1 MNALSNRSFSLYFF
15 SNTVSLFG
23 LWIQKIGVGWLT
35 WEITESTF
43 WTSFVTLA
51 LMAPAGVLGPF
62 FAVFAENW
70 NMRVASVILKILMF
84 LIGILIWFLQY
95 LDQHTLFTLAFLSV
109 LQGLLS
115 ACYHPVR
122 LVFVSIVV
130 PKNLLSS
137 AVGLNSA
144 SFNGSRVVG
153 PAFAGGLIAFFNLEV
168 TFLIAALTYVPLIPV
183 LIYMPLRTRIKKE
196 VLQGN
201 FFHRF
206 LEGGKF
212 AVRTP
217 IILKSLFVV
226 FVSAFF
232 VRGMLEIQPT
242 IAGEILKQ
250 GSFGLS
256 LITTTAGIGA
266 LLASIW
272 IGFRNSNKSKIETKL
287 VSMLMLGLIISCII
301 GFISEVYTMAIFF
314 TVVGFTTTAVGIGTQ
329 TIIQLEVEEVYRAR
343 VLTWWSSISFGSLTV
358 GGIILGFSPLNTLLI
373 ASSITVIYSML
384 GGFKGVVYTDFF
396 QFILA
401 MSVTIWSAFYF
412 IELPEIQSLNNL
424 LTHPSV
430 VEKLDLIPDLSDRE
444 VFITIFVL
452 PLAVQWWSVWYPG
465 AEPGGGG
472 YIAQR
477 MLSAKDENN
486 AIWAVSYTHLTLPTK
501 RIV

>member
-1 MNALSNRSFSLYFF
+1 MNALSNKSFSLYFY
-15 SNTVSLFG
+15 SNTISLFG

-70 NMRVASVILKILMF
+70 NMRVASIILKLLMF

-95 LDQHTLFTLAFLSV
+95 LDQHTLLTLASLSV

-153 PAFAGGLIAFFNLEV
+153 PAFAGGLIAFFNLEA
-168 TFLIAALTYVPLIPV
+168 TFLVAALTYVPLIPV
-183 LIYMPLRTRIKKE
+183 LIYMPLRKRIKEKGS
-196 VLQGN
+196 QGN
-201 FFHRF
+201 FFYRF

-212 AVRTP
+212 AIRTP
-217 IILKSLFVV
+217 IILKSLFIV
-226 FVSAFF
+226 FISAFF

-272 IGFRNSNKSKIETKL
+272 IGFRNNKSKIETKL
-287 VSMLMLGLIISCII
+287 VSMLMLGLVISCII
-301 GFISEVYTMAIFF
+301 GLISEVYTMAVFF
-314 TVVGFTTTAVGIGTQ
+314 TIVGFTTTAVGIGTQ

-358 GGIILGFSPLNTLLI
+358 GGIILGFVGEYIPLSNALLVMPI
-373 ASSITVIYSML
+373 VGYLI
-384 GGFKGVVYTDFF
+384 FKLILYYKF
-396 QFILA
+396 Q
-401 MSVTIWSAFYF
+401 
-412 IELPEIQSLNNL
+412 NNL
-424 LTHPSV
+424 FNRS
-430 VEKLDLIPDLSDRE
+430 
-444 VFITIFVL
+444 
-452 PLAVQWWSVWYPG
+452 
-465 AEPGGGG
+465 
-472 YIAQR
+472 
-477 MLSAKDENN
+477 
-486 AIWAVSYTHLTLPTK
+486 
-501 RIV
+501 

>member
-1 MNALSNRSFSLYFF
+1 MNALSNKSFSLYFY
-15 SNTVSLFG
+15 SNTISLFG

-51 LMAPAGVLGPF
+51 LMAPAGVLGPI

-70 NMRVASVILKILMF
+70 NMRVASILLKILMF
-84 LIGILIWFLQY
+84 LIGMLIWFLQY
-95 LDQHTLFTLAFLSV
+95 LDQHTLFTLASLSV

-153 PAFAGGLIAFFNLEV
+153 PAFAGGLIAFFNLEA
-168 TFLIAALTYVPLIPV
+168 TFLVAALTYVPLIPV
-183 LIYMPLRTRIKKE
+183 LIYMPLRKRIKEKGP
-196 VLQGN
+196 QGN
-201 FFHRF
+201 FFYRF

-212 AVRTP
+212 AIRTP
-217 IILKSLFVV
+217 IILKGLFIV
-226 FVSAFF
+226 FISAFF

-272 IGFRNSNKSKIETKL
+272 IGFRNNKSKIETKL
-287 VSMLMLGLIISCII
+287 VSMLMLGLVISCII
-301 GFISEVYTMAIFF
+301 GLISEVYTMAVFF
-314 TVVGFTTTAVGIGTQ
+314 TIVGFTTTAVGIGTQ

-358 GGIILGFSPLNTLLI
+358 GGIILGFVGEYIPLSNALLVMPI
-373 ASSITVIYSML
+373 VGYLI
-384 GGFKGVVYTDFF
+384 FKLILYYKF
-396 QFILA
+396 Q
-401 MSVTIWSAFYF
+401 
-412 IELPEIQSLNNL
+412 NNL
-424 LTHPSV
+424 FNRS
-430 VEKLDLIPDLSDRE
+430 
-444 VFITIFVL
+444 
-452 PLAVQWWSVWYPG
+452 
-465 AEPGGGG
+465 
-472 YIAQR
+472 
-477 MLSAKDENN
+477 
-486 AIWAVSYTHLTLPTK
+486 
-501 RIV
+501 

>member
-1 MNALSNRSFSLYFF
+1 MNALSNKSFSLYFY
-15 SNTVSLFG
+15 SNTISLFG

-70 NMRVASVILKILMF
+70 NMRVASIILKILMF

-95 LDQHTLFTLAFLSV
+95 LDQHTLLTLASLSV

-168 TFLIAALTYVPLIPV
+168 TFLVAALTYVPLIPV
-183 LIYMPLRTRIKKE
+183 LIYMPLRKRIKEKGS
-196 VLQGN
+196 QGN
-201 FFHRF
+201 FFYRF

-212 AVRTP
+212 AIRTP
-217 IILKSLFVV
+217 IILKGLFIV
-226 FVSAFF
+226 FISAFF

-272 IGFRNSNKSKIETKL
+272 IGFRNNKSKIETKL
-287 VSMLMLGLIISCII
+287 VSMLMLGLVISCII
-301 GFISEVYTMAIFF
+301 GLISEVYTMAVFF
-314 TVVGFTTTAVGIGTQ
+314 TIVGFTTTAVGIGTQ

-358 GGIILGFSPLNTLLI
+358 GGIILGFFGEYIPLSNALLVMPI
-373 ASSITVIYSML
+373 VGYLI
-384 GGFKGVVYTDFF
+384 FKLILYYKF
-396 QFILA
+396 Q
-401 MSVTIWSAFYF
+401 
-412 IELPEIQSLNNL
+412 NNL
-424 LTHPSV
+424 FNRS
-430 VEKLDLIPDLSDRE
+430 
-444 VFITIFVL
+444 
-452 PLAVQWWSVWYPG
+452 
-465 AEPGGGG
+465 
-472 YIAQR
+472 
-477 MLSAKDENN
+477 
-486 AIWAVSYTHLTLPTK
+486 
-501 RIV
+501 

>member
-1 MNALSNRSFSLYFF
+1 MNALSNKSFSLYFY
-15 SNTVSLFG
+15 SNTISLFG

-70 NMRVASVILKILMF
+70 NMRVASIILKILMF
-84 LIGILIWFLQY
+84 LIGMLIWFLQY
-95 LDQHTLFTLAFLSV
+95 LDQHTLLTLASLSV

-153 PAFAGGLIAFFNLEV
+153 PAFAGGLIAFFNLEA
-168 TFLIAALTYVPLIPV
+168 TFLVAALTYVPLIPV
-183 LIYMPLRTRIKKE
+183 LIYMPLRKRIKEKGS
-196 VLQGN
+196 QGN
-201 FFHRF
+201 FFYRF

-212 AVRTP
+212 AIKTP
-217 IILKSLFVV
+217 IILKGLFIV
-226 FVSAFF
+226 FISAFF

-272 IGFRNSNKSKIETKL
+272 IGFRNNKSKIETKL
-287 VSMLMLGLIISCII
+287 VSMLMLGLVISCII
-301 GFISEVYTMAIFF
+301 GLISEVYTMAVFF
-314 TVVGFTTTAVGIGTQ
+314 TIVGFTTTAVGIGTQ

-358 GGIILGFSPLNTLLI
+358 GGIILGFVGEYIPLSNALLVMPI
-373 ASSITVIYSML
+373 VGYLI
-384 GGFKGVVYTDFF
+384 FKLILYYKF
-396 QFILA
+396 Q
-401 MSVTIWSAFYF
+401 
-412 IELPEIQSLNNL
+412 NNL
-424 LTHPSV
+424 FNRS
-430 VEKLDLIPDLSDRE
+430 
-444 VFITIFVL
+444 
-452 PLAVQWWSVWYPG
+452 
-465 AEPGGGG
+465 
-472 YIAQR
+472 
-477 MLSAKDENN
+477 
-486 AIWAVSYTHLTLPTK
+486 
-501 RIV
+501 

>member
-1 MNALSNRSFSLYFF
+1 MNALSNKSFSLYFY
-15 SNTVSLFG
+15 SNTISLFG

-70 NMRVASVILKILMF
+70 NMRVASIILKILMF

-95 LDQHTLFTLAFLSV
+95 LDQHTLLTLASLSV

-153 PAFAGGLIAFFNLEV
+153 PAFAGGLIAFFNLEA
-168 TFLIAALTYVPLIPV
+168 TFLVAALTYVPLIPV
-183 LIYMPLRTRIKKE
+183 LIYMPLRKRIKEKGS
-196 VLQGN
+196 QGN
-201 FFHRF
+201 FFYRF

-212 AVRTP
+212 AIRTP
-217 IILKSLFVV
+217 IILKGLFIV
-226 FVSAFF
+226 FISAFF

-272 IGFRNSNKSKIETKL
+272 IGFRNNKSKIETKL
-287 VSMLMLGLIISCII
+287 VSMLMLGLVISCII
-301 GFISEVYTMAIFF
+301 GLISEVYTMAVFF

-358 GGIILGFSPLNTLLI
+358 GGIILGFVGEYIPLSNALLVMPI
-373 ASSITVIYSML
+373 FGYLI
-384 GGFKGVVYTDFF
+384 FKLILYYNF
-396 QFILA
+396 Q
-401 MSVTIWSAFYF
+401 
-412 IELPEIQSLNNL
+412 NNL
-424 LTHPSV
+424 FNRS
-430 VEKLDLIPDLSDRE
+430 
-444 VFITIFVL
+444 
-452 PLAVQWWSVWYPG
+452 
-465 AEPGGGG
+465 
-472 YIAQR
+472 
-477 MLSAKDENN
+477 
-486 AIWAVSYTHLTLPTK
+486 
-501 RIV
+501 

>member
-1 MNALSNRSFSLYFF
+1 MNALSNKSFSLYFY
-15 SNTVSLFG
+15 SNTISLFG

-70 NMRVASVILKILMF
+70 NMRVASIILKILMF

-95 LDQHTLFTLAFLSV
+95 LDQHTLLTLASLSV

-153 PAFAGGLIAFFNLEV
+153 PAFAGGLIAFFNLEA
-168 TFLIAALTYVPLIPV
+168 TFLVAALTYLPLIPV
-183 LIYMPLRTRIKKE
+183 LIYMPLRKRIKEKGS
-196 VLQGN
+196 QGN
-201 FFHRF
+201 FFYRF

-212 AVRTP
+212 AIRTP
-217 IILKSLFVV
+217 IILKSLFIV
-226 FVSAFF
+226 FISAFF

-272 IGFRNSNKSKIETKL
+272 IGFRNNKSKIETKL
-287 VSMLMLGLIISCII
+287 VSMLMLGLVISCII
-301 GFISEVYTMAIFF
+301 GLISEVYTMAVFF
-314 TVVGFTTTAVGIGTQ
+314 TIVGFTTTAVGIGTQ

-358 GGIILGFSPLNTLLI
+358 GGIILGFVGEYIPLSNALLVMPI
-373 ASSITVIYSML
+373 VGYLI
-384 GGFKGVVYTDFF
+384 FKLILYYKF
-396 QFILA
+396 Q
-401 MSVTIWSAFYF
+401 
-412 IELPEIQSLNNL
+412 NNL
-424 LTHPSV
+424 FNRS
-430 VEKLDLIPDLSDRE
+430 
-444 VFITIFVL
+444 
-452 PLAVQWWSVWYPG
+452 
-465 AEPGGGG
+465 
-472 YIAQR
+472 
-477 MLSAKDENN
+477 
-486 AIWAVSYTHLTLPTK
+486 
-501 RIV
+501 

>member
-1 MNALSNRSFSLYFF
+1 MNALSNKSFSLYFF
-15 SNTVSLFG
+15 SNTISLFG

-70 NMRVASVILKILMF
+70 NMRLASVILKILMF
-84 LIGILIWFLQY
+84 LIGILIWFFQY

-153 PAFAGGLIAFFNLEV
+153 PAFAGGLIAFFNLEI

-183 LIYMPLRTRIKKE
+183 LMYMPLRKRIKKE

-212 AVRTP
+212 AIRTP
-217 IILKSLFVV
+217 IILKGLFVV

-250 GSFGLS
+250 GSYGLS

-343 VLTWWSSISFGSLTV
+343 VLTWWSSISFGSLTL
-358 GGIILGFSPLNTLLI
+358 GGIILGFVGEFTPLSNGLI
-373 ASSITVIYSML
+373 IMPII
-384 GGFKGVVYTDFF
+384 G
-396 QFILA
+396 
-401 MSVTIWSAFYF
+401 YF
-412 IELPEIQSLNNL
+412 IF
-424 LTHPSV
+424 
-430 VEKLDLIPDLSDRE
+430 KLILHYKFQNKL
-444 VFITIFVL
+444 F
-452 PLAVQWWSVWYPG
+452 
-465 AEPGGGG
+465 
-472 YIAQR
+472 
-477 MLSAKDENN
+477 N
-486 AIWAVSYTHLTLPTK
+486 
-501 RIV
+501 

>member
-1 MNALSNRSFSLYFF
+1 MNALSNKSFSLYFY
-15 SNTVSLFG
+15 SNTISLFG

-70 NMRVASVILKILMF
+70 NMRVASILLKILMF
-84 LIGILIWFLQY
+84 LIGMLIWFLQY
-95 LDQHTLFTLAFLSV
+95 LDQHTLLTLASLSV

-153 PAFAGGLIAFFNLEV
+153 PAFAGGLIAFFNLEA
-168 TFLIAALTYVPLIPV
+168 TFLVAALTYVPLIPV
-183 LIYMPLRTRIKKE
+183 LIYMPLRKRIKEKGS
-196 VLQGN
+196 QGN
-201 FFHRF
+201 FFYRF

-212 AVRTP
+212 AIRTP
-217 IILKSLFVV
+217 IILKGLFIV
-226 FVSAFF
+226 FISAFF

-272 IGFRNSNKSKIETKL
+272 IGFRNNKSKIETKL
-287 VSMLMLGLIISCII
+287 VSMLMLGLVISCII
-301 GFISEVYTMAIFF
+301 GLISEVYTMAVFF
-314 TVVGFTTTAVGIGTQ
+314 TIVGFTTTAVGIGTQ

-358 GGIILGFSPLNTLLI
+358 GGIILGFVGEYIPLSNALLVMPI
-373 ASSITVIYSML
+373 VGYLI
-384 GGFKGVVYTDFF
+384 FKLILYYKF
-396 QFILA
+396 Q
-401 MSVTIWSAFYF
+401 
-412 IELPEIQSLNNL
+412 NNL
-424 LTHPSV
+424 FNRS
-430 VEKLDLIPDLSDRE
+430 
-444 VFITIFVL
+444 
-452 PLAVQWWSVWYPG
+452 
-465 AEPGGGG
+465 
-472 YIAQR
+472 
-477 MLSAKDENN
+477 
-486 AIWAVSYTHLTLPTK
+486 
-501 RIV
+501 

>member
-1 MNALSNRSFSLYFF
+1 MNALSNKSFSLYFY
-15 SNTVSLFG
+15 SNTISLFG

-70 NMRVASVILKILMF
+70 NMRVASIILKILMF
-84 LIGILIWFLQY
+84 LIGMLIWFIQY
-95 LDQHTLFTLAFLSV
+95 LDQHTLLTLASLSV

-153 PAFAGGLIAFFNLEV
+153 PAFAGGLIAFFNLEA
-168 TFLIAALTYVPLIPV
+168 TFLVAALTYVPLIPV
-183 LIYMPLRTRIKKE
+183 LIYMPLRKRIKEKGS
-196 VLQGN
+196 QGN
-201 FFHRF
+201 FFNRF

-212 AVRTP
+212 AIKTP
-217 IILKSLFVV
+217 IILKGLFIV
-226 FVSAFF
+226 FISAFF

-272 IGFRNSNKSKIETKL
+272 IGFRNNKSKIETKL

-301 GFISEVYTMAIFF
+301 GLISEVYTMAVFF
-314 TVVGFTTTAVGIGTQ
+314 TIVGFTTTAVGIGTQ

-358 GGIILGFSPLNTLLI
+358 GGIILGFVGEYIPLSNALI
-373 ASSITVIYSML
+373 VMPIVGYLI
-384 GGFKGVVYTDFF
+384 FKLILYYKF
-396 QFILA
+396 Q
-401 MSVTIWSAFYF
+401 
-412 IELPEIQSLNNL
+412 NNL
-424 LTHPSV
+424 FNRS
-430 VEKLDLIPDLSDRE
+430 
-444 VFITIFVL
+444 
-452 PLAVQWWSVWYPG
+452 
-465 AEPGGGG
+465 
-472 YIAQR
+472 
-477 MLSAKDENN
+477 
-486 AIWAVSYTHLTLPTK
+486 
-501 RIV
+501 

>member
-1 MNALSNRSFSLYFF
+1 MNALSNKSFSLYFY
-15 SNTVSLFG
+15 SNTISLFG

-70 NMRVASVILKILMF
+70 NMRVASIILKILMF
-84 LIGILIWFLQY
+84 LIGMLIWFIQY
-95 LDQHTLFTLAFLSV
+95 LDQHTLLTLASLSV

-153 PAFAGGLIAFFNLEV
+153 PAFAGGLIAFFNLEA
-168 TFLIAALTYVPLIPV
+168 TFLVAALTYVPLIPV
-183 LIYMPLRTRIKKE
+183 LIYMPLRKRIKEKGS
-196 VLQGN
+196 QGN
-201 FFHRF
+201 FFNRF

-212 AVRTP
+212 AIKTP
-217 IILKSLFVV
+217 IILKGLFIV
-226 FVSAFF
+226 FISAFF

-272 IGFRNSNKSKIETKL
+272 ISFRNNKSKVETKL

-301 GFISEVYTMAIFF
+301 GLISEVYTMAVFF
-314 TVVGFTTTAVGIGTQ
+314 TIVGFTTTAVGIGTQ

-358 GGIILGFSPLNTLLI
+358 GGIILGFVGEYIPLSNALI
-373 ASSITVIYSML
+373 VMPIVGYLI
-384 GGFKGVVYTDFF
+384 FKLILYYKF
-396 QFILA
+396 Q
-401 MSVTIWSAFYF
+401 
-412 IELPEIQSLNNL
+412 NNL
-424 LTHPSV
+424 FNRS
-430 VEKLDLIPDLSDRE
+430 
-444 VFITIFVL
+444 
-452 PLAVQWWSVWYPG
+452 
-465 AEPGGGG
+465 
-472 YIAQR
+472 
-477 MLSAKDENN
+477 
-486 AIWAVSYTHLTLPTK
+486 
-501 RIV
+501 

>member
-1 MNALSNRSFSLYFF
+1 MNALSNKSFSLYFY
-15 SNTVSLFG
+15 SNTISLFG

-70 NMRVASVILKILMF
+70 NMRVASIILKILMF
-84 LIGILIWFLQY
+84 LIGMLIWFLQY
-95 LDQHTLFTLAFLSV
+95 LDQHNLFTLASLSV

-153 PAFAGGLIAFFNLEV
+153 PAFAGGLIAFFNLEA
-168 TFLIAALTYVPLIPV
+168 TFLVAALSYVPLIPV
-183 LIYMPLRTRIKKE
+183 LIYMPLRKRIKDK
-196 VLQGN
+196 VSQGN
-201 FFHRF
+201 FFNRF

-212 AVRTP
+212 AIRTP
-217 IILKSLFVV
+217 IILKGLFIV
-226 FVSAFF
+226 FISAFF

-242 IAGEILKQ
+242 IAGEIIKQ

-272 IGFRNSNKSKIETKL
+272 IGFRNNKSKIETRL
-287 VSMLMLGLIISCII
+287 VSMLMLGLIISFII
-301 GFISEVYTMAIFF
+301 GFISEVYTMAVFF
-314 TVVGFTTTAVGIGTQ
+314 TIVGFTTTAVGIGTQ

-343 VLTWWSSISFGSLTV
+343 VLTWWSSISFGSLTI
-358 GGIILGFSPLNTLLI
+358 GGIILGVVGEYIPLSNGLI
-373 ASSITVIYSML
+373 VMPIFGYLI
-384 GGFKGVVYTDFF
+384 FKLILYYKF
-396 QFILA
+396 Q
-401 MSVTIWSAFYF
+401 
-412 IELPEIQSLNNL
+412 NNL
-424 LTHPSV
+424 FNRT
-430 VEKLDLIPDLSDRE
+430 
-444 VFITIFVL
+444 
-452 PLAVQWWSVWYPG
+452 
-465 AEPGGGG
+465 
-472 YIAQR
+472 
-477 MLSAKDENN
+477 
-486 AIWAVSYTHLTLPTK
+486 
-501 RIV
+501 

>member
-1 MNALSNRSFSLYFF
+1 MNALSNKSFSLYFY
-15 SNTVSLFG
+15 SNTISLFG

-51 LMAPAGVLGPF
+51 LMAPAGVFGPF

-70 NMRVASVILKILMF
+70 NMRVASIILKILMF

-95 LDQHTLFTLAFLSV
+95 LDQHTLLTLASLSV

-153 PAFAGGLIAFFNLEV
+153 PAFAGGLIAFFNLEA
-168 TFLIAALTYVPLIPV
+168 TFLVAALTYVPLIPV
-183 LIYMPLRTRIKKE
+183 LIYMPLRKRIKEKGS
-196 VLQGN
+196 QGS
-201 FFHRF
+201 FFYRF

-212 AVRTP
+212 AIRTP
-217 IILKSLFVV
+217 IILKGLFIV
-226 FVSAFF
+226 FISAFF

-272 IGFRNSNKSKIETKL
+272 IGFRNNKSKIETKL
-287 VSMLMLGLIISCII
+287 VSMLMLGLVISCII
-301 GFISEVYTMAIFF
+301 GLISEVYTMAVFF
-314 TVVGFTTTAVGIGTQ
+314 TIVGFTTTAVGIGTQ

-358 GGIILGFSPLNTLLI
+358 GGIILGFVGEYIPLSNALLVMPI
-373 ASSITVIYSML
+373 V
-384 GGFKGVVYTDFF
+384 GFLIFKLILYYKF
-396 QFILA
+396 Q
-401 MSVTIWSAFYF
+401 
-412 IELPEIQSLNNL
+412 NNL
-424 LTHPSV
+424 FNRS
-430 VEKLDLIPDLSDRE
+430 
-444 VFITIFVL
+444 
-452 PLAVQWWSVWYPG
+452 
-465 AEPGGGG
+465 
-472 YIAQR
+472 
-477 MLSAKDENN
+477 
-486 AIWAVSYTHLTLPTK
+486 
-501 RIV
+501 

>member
-1 MNALSNRSFSLYFF
+1 MNALSNKSFSLYFY
-15 SNTVSLFG
+15 SNTISLFG

-70 NMRVASVILKILMF
+70 NMRVASIILKILMF
-84 LIGILIWFLQY
+84 LIGILIWFFQY
-95 LDQHTLFTLAFLSV
+95 LDQHTLLTLASLSV

-153 PAFAGGLIAFFNLEV
+153 PAFAGGLIAFFNLEA
-168 TFLIAALTYVPLIPV
+168 TFLVAALTYVPLIPV
-183 LIYMPLRTRIKKE
+183 LIYMPLRKRIKEKGS
-196 VLQGN
+196 QGN
-201 FFHRF
+201 FFNRF

-212 AVRTP
+212 AIRTP
-217 IILKSLFVV
+217 IILKGLFIV
-226 FVSAFF
+226 FISAFF

-272 IGFRNSNKSKIETKL
+272 IGFRNNKSKIETKL
-287 VSMLMLGLIISCII
+287 VSMLMLGLVISCII
-301 GFISEVYTMAIFF
+301 GLISEVYTMAVFF
-314 TVVGFTTTAVGIGTQ
+314 TIVGFTTTAVGIGTQ

-358 GGIILGFSPLNTLLI
+358 GGIILGFVGEYIPLSNALLVMPI
-373 ASSITVIYSML
+373 VGYLI
-384 GGFKGVVYTDFF
+384 FKLILYYKF
-396 QFILA
+396 Q
-401 MSVTIWSAFYF
+401 
-412 IELPEIQSLNNL
+412 NNL
-424 LTHPSV
+424 FNRS
-430 VEKLDLIPDLSDRE
+430 
-444 VFITIFVL
+444 
-452 PLAVQWWSVWYPG
+452 
-465 AEPGGGG
+465 
-472 YIAQR
+472 
-477 MLSAKDENN
+477 
-486 AIWAVSYTHLTLPTK
+486 
-501 RIV
+501 

>member
-1 MNALSNRSFSLYFF
+1 MNALSNKSFSLYFY
-15 SNTVSLFG
+15 SNTISLFG

-70 NMRVASVILKILMF
+70 NMRVASIILKILMF

-95 LDQHTLFTLAFLSV
+95 LDQHTLLTLASLSV

-153 PAFAGGLIAFFNLEV
+153 PAFAGGLIAFFNLEA
-168 TFLIAALTYVPLIPV
+168 TFLVAALTYVPLIPV
-183 LIYMPLRTRIKKE
+183 LIYMPLRKRIKEKGS
-196 VLQGN
+196 QGS
-201 FFHRF
+201 FFYRF

-212 AVRTP
+212 AIRTP
-217 IILKSLFVV
+217 IILKGLFIV
-226 FVSAFF
+226 FISAFF

-272 IGFRNSNKSKIETKL
+272 IGFRNNKSKIETKL
-287 VSMLMLGLIISCII
+287 VSMLMLGLVISCII
-301 GFISEVYTMAIFF
+301 GIISEVYTMAVFF
-314 TVVGFTTTAVGIGTQ
+314 TIVGFTTTAVGIGTQ
-329 TIIQLEVEEVYRAR
+329 TIIQLEVEEIYRAR

-358 GGIILGFSPLNTLLI
+358 GGIILGFVGEYIPLSNALLVMPI
-373 ASSITVIYSML
+373 VGYLIFKLILYS
-384 GGFKGVVYTDFF
+384 KF
-396 QFILA
+396 Q
-401 MSVTIWSAFYF
+401 
-412 IELPEIQSLNNL
+412 NNL
-424 LTHPSV
+424 FNRS
-430 VEKLDLIPDLSDRE
+430 
-444 VFITIFVL
+444 
-452 PLAVQWWSVWYPG
+452 
-465 AEPGGGG
+465 
-472 YIAQR
+472 
-477 MLSAKDENN
+477 
-486 AIWAVSYTHLTLPTK
+486 
-501 RIV
+501 

>member
-1 MNALSNRSFSLYFF
+1 MNALSNKSFSLYFY
-15 SNTVSLFG
+15 SNTISLFG
-23 LWIQKIGVGWLT
+23 LWIQKIAVGWLT
-35 WEITESTF
+35 WEITESTV
-43 WTSFVTLA
+43 WTSFVTVA

-70 NMRVASVILKILMF
+70 NMRVASIILKILMF

-95 LDQHTLFTLAFLSV
+95 LDQHTLLTLASLSV

-168 TFLIAALTYVPLIPV
+168 TFLVAALTYVPLIPV
-183 LIYMPLRTRIKKE
+183 LIYMPLRKRIKEKGS
-196 VLQGN
+196 QGN
-201 FFHRF
+201 FFNRF

-212 AVRTP
+212 AIRTP
-217 IILKSLFVV
+217 IILKGLFIV
-226 FVSAFF
+226 FISAFF

-272 IGFRNSNKSKIETKL
+272 IGFRNNKSKIETKL
-287 VSMLMLGLIISCII
+287 VSMLMLGLVISCII
-301 GFISEVYTMAIFF
+301 GLISEVYTMAVFF
-314 TVVGFTTTAVGIGTQ
+314 TIVGFTTTAVGIGTQ

-358 GGIILGFSPLNTLLI
+358 GGIILGFVGEYIPLSNALLVMPI
-373 ASSITVIYSML
+373 VGYLI
-384 GGFKGVVYTDFF
+384 FKLILYYKF
-396 QFILA
+396 Q
-401 MSVTIWSAFYF
+401 
-412 IELPEIQSLNNL
+412 NNL
-424 LTHPSV
+424 FNRS
-430 VEKLDLIPDLSDRE
+430 
-444 VFITIFVL
+444 
-452 PLAVQWWSVWYPG
+452 
-465 AEPGGGG
+465 
-472 YIAQR
+472 
-477 MLSAKDENN
+477 
-486 AIWAVSYTHLTLPTK
+486 
-501 RIV
+501 

>member
-1 MNALSNRSFSLYFF
+1 MNALSNKSFSLYFY
-15 SNTVSLFG
+15 SNTISLFG

-70 NMRVASVILKILMF
+70 NMRVASIILKILMF

-95 LDQHTLFTLAFLSV
+95 LDQHTLLTLASLSV

-153 PAFAGGLIAFFNLEV
+153 PAFAGGLIAFFNLEA
-168 TFLIAALTYVPLIPV
+168 TFLVAALTYVPLIPV
-183 LIYMPLRTRIKKE
+183 LIYMPLRKRIKEKGS
-196 VLQGN
+196 QGN
-201 FFHRF
+201 FFYRF

-212 AVRTP
+212 AIRTP
-217 IILKSLFVV
+217 IILKGLFIV
-226 FVSAFF
+226 FISAFF

-272 IGFRNSNKSKIETKL
+272 IGFRNNKSKIETKL
-287 VSMLMLGLIISCII
+287 VSMLILGLVISCII
-301 GFISEVYTMAIFF
+301 GLISEVYTMAVFF

-358 GGIILGFSPLNTLLI
+358 GGIILGFVGEYIPLSNALLVMPI
-373 ASSITVIYSML
+373 VGYLI
-384 GGFKGVVYTDFF
+384 FKLILYYKF
-396 QFILA
+396 Q
-401 MSVTIWSAFYF
+401 
-412 IELPEIQSLNNL
+412 NNL
-424 LTHPSV
+424 FNRS
-430 VEKLDLIPDLSDRE
+430 
-444 VFITIFVL
+444 
-452 PLAVQWWSVWYPG
+452 
-465 AEPGGGG
+465 
-472 YIAQR
+472 
-477 MLSAKDENN
+477 
-486 AIWAVSYTHLTLPTK
+486 
-501 RIV
+501 

>member
-1 MNALSNRSFSLYFF
+1 MNALSNKSFSLYFY
-15 SNTVSLFG
+15 SNTISLFG

-70 NMRVASVILKILMF
+70 NMRVASIILKILMF

-95 LDQHTLFTLAFLSV
+95 LDQHTLLTLASLSV

-153 PAFAGGLIAFFNLEV
+153 PAFAGGLIAFFNLEA
-168 TFLIAALTYVPLIPV
+168 TFLVAALTYVPLIPV
-183 LIYMPLRTRIKKE
+183 LIYMPLRKRIKEKGS
-196 VLQGN
+196 QGK
-201 FFHRF
+201 FFNRF

-212 AVRTP
+212 AIKTP
-217 IILKSLFVV
+217 IILKSLFIV
-226 FVSAFF
+226 FISAFF

-272 IGFRNSNKSKIETKL
+272 IGFRNNKSKIETKL
-287 VSMLMLGLIISCII
+287 VSMLMLGLVISCII
-301 GFISEVYTMAIFF
+301 GLISEVYTMAVFF
-314 TVVGFTTTAVGIGTQ
+314 TIVGFTTTAVGIGTQ
-329 TIIQLEVEEVYRAR
+329 TIIQLEVEEIYRAR

-358 GGIILGFSPLNTLLI
+358 GGIILGFVGEYIPLSNALLVMPI
-373 ASSITVIYSML
+373 VGYLI
-384 GGFKGVVYTDFF
+384 FKLILYYKF
-396 QFILA
+396 Q
-401 MSVTIWSAFYF
+401 
-412 IELPEIQSLNNL
+412 NNL
-424 LTHPSV
+424 FNRS
-430 VEKLDLIPDLSDRE
+430 
-444 VFITIFVL
+444 
-452 PLAVQWWSVWYPG
+452 
-465 AEPGGGG
+465 
-472 YIAQR
+472 
-477 MLSAKDENN
+477 
-486 AIWAVSYTHLTLPTK
+486 
-501 RIV
+501 

>member
-1 MNALSNRSFSLYFF
+1 MNALSNKSFSLYFY
-15 SNTVSLFG
+15 SNTISLFG

-70 NMRVASVILKILMF
+70 NMRVASIILKILMF

-95 LDQHTLFTLAFLSV
+95 LDQHTLLTLASLSV

-153 PAFAGGLIAFFNLEV
+153 PAFAGGLIAFFNLEA
-168 TFLIAALTYVPLIPV
+168 TFLVAALTYVPLIPV
-183 LIYMPLRTRIKKE
+183 LIYMPLRKRIKEKGS
-196 VLQGN
+196 QGN
-201 FFHRF
+201 FFYRF

-212 AVRTP
+212 AIRSP
-217 IILKSLFVV
+217 IILKGLFIV
-226 FVSAFF
+226 FISAFF

-272 IGFRNSNKSKIETKL
+272 IGFRNNKSKIETKL
-287 VSMLMLGLIISCII
+287 VSMLMLGLVISCII
-301 GFISEVYTMAIFF
+301 GLISEVYTMAVFF
-314 TVVGFTTTAVGIGTQ
+314 TIVGFTTTAVGIGTQ

-358 GGIILGFSPLNTLLI
+358 GGIILGFVGEYIPLSNALLVMPI
-373 ASSITVIYSML
+373 VGYLI
-384 GGFKGVVYTDFF
+384 FKLILYYKF
-396 QFILA
+396 Q
-401 MSVTIWSAFYF
+401 
-412 IELPEIQSLNNL
+412 NNL
-424 LTHPSV
+424 FNRS
-430 VEKLDLIPDLSDRE
+430 
-444 VFITIFVL
+444 
-452 PLAVQWWSVWYPG
+452 
-465 AEPGGGG
+465 
-472 YIAQR
+472 
-477 MLSAKDENN
+477 
-486 AIWAVSYTHLTLPTK
+486 
-501 RIV
+501 

>member
-1 MNALSNRSFSLYFF
+1 MNALSNKSFSLYFY
-15 SNTVSLFG
+15 SNTISLFG

-70 NMRVASVILKILMF
+70 NMRVASIILKILMF

-95 LDQHTLFTLAFLSV
+95 LDQHTLLTLASLSV

-153 PAFAGGLIAFFNLEV
+153 PAFAGGLIAFFNLEA
-168 TFLIAALTYVPLIPV
+168 TFLVAALTYVPLIPV
-183 LIYMPLRTRIKKE
+183 LIYMPLRKRIKEKGS
-196 VLQGN
+196 QGN
-201 FFHRF
+201 FFYRF

-212 AVRTP
+212 AIRTP
-217 IILKSLFVV
+217 IILKGLFIV
-226 FVSAFF
+226 FISAFF

-272 IGFRNSNKSKIETKL
+272 IGFRNNKSKIETKL
-287 VSMLMLGLIISCII
+287 VSMLILGLVISCII
-301 GFISEVYTMAIFF
+301 GLISEVYTMAVFF
-314 TVVGFTTTAVGIGTQ
+314 TIVGFTTTAVGIGTQ
-329 TIIQLEVEEVYRAR
+329 TIIQLEVEEIYRAR

-358 GGIILGFSPLNTLLI
+358 GGIILGFVGEYIPLSNALLVMPI
-373 ASSITVIYSML
+373 VGYLI
-384 GGFKGVVYTDFF
+384 FKLILYYKF
-396 QFILA
+396 Q
-401 MSVTIWSAFYF
+401 
-412 IELPEIQSLNNL
+412 NNL
-424 LTHPSV
+424 FNRS
-430 VEKLDLIPDLSDRE
+430 
-444 VFITIFVL
+444 
-452 PLAVQWWSVWYPG
+452 
-465 AEPGGGG
+465 
-472 YIAQR
+472 
-477 MLSAKDENN
+477 
-486 AIWAVSYTHLTLPTK
+486 
-501 RIV
+501 

>member
-15 SNTVSLFG
+15 SNTISLFG

-70 NMRVASVILKILMF
+70 NMRLASVILKILMF
-84 LIGILIWFLQY
+84 LIGILIWFFQY

-201 FFHRF
+201 YFHRL

-212 AVRTP
+212 AIRTP
-217 IILKSLFVV
+217 IILKGLFVV
-226 FVSAFF
+226 FISAFF
-232 VRGMLEIQPT
+232 RIYKGFYKRFGCIMTRG
-242 IAGEILKQ
+242 
-250 GSFGLS
+250 
-256 LITTTAGIGA
+256 
-266 LLASIW
+266 
-272 IGFRNSNKSKIETKL
+272 
-287 VSMLMLGLIISCII
+287 
-301 GFISEVYTMAIFF
+301 
-314 TVVGFTTTAVGIGTQ
+314 
-329 TIIQLEVEEVYRAR
+329 
-343 VLTWWSSISFGSLTV
+343 
-358 GGIILGFSPLNTLLI
+358 
-373 ASSITVIYSML
+373 
-384 GGFKGVVYTDFF
+384 
-396 QFILA
+396 
-401 MSVTIWSAFYF
+401 SAY
-412 IELPEIQSLNNL
+412 
-424 LTHPSV
+424 
-430 VEKLDLIPDLSDRE
+430 K
-444 VFITIFVL
+444 
-452 PLAVQWWSVWYPG
+452 
-465 AEPGGGG
+465 
-472 YIAQR
+472 
-477 MLSAKDENN
+477 
-486 AIWAVSYTHLTLPTK
+486 
-501 RIV
+501 